1 MNTNN
6 RWLDVFSIVVVI
18 FAVLASSS
26 SRAEA
31 DDFGFLNEQELL
43 SIARSVSPQTHWQK
57 SKWWTDGYFSS
68 SGKQKLKKVASKPIT
83 VLMGPPNCPTAYWW
97 YWGGEKFG
105 KKYESKWQ
113 ADIRKRLV
121 GFPSEVISYC
131 LKSNPPIKGGFIT
144 NHPINLRYVSREV
157 ATVIIRELA
166 TDNVIA
172 VRAIQ
177 ENDYLSKKTGGRI
190 FNQNL
195 KEICEFKFLESDSAI
210 IRCKF
215 FGVFPAE
222 FAVTDVFK
230 GQYKLFGKNEKY
242 AFFITNL
249 NLADTKNK
257 FSSLLKDKSKKK
269 CSFNC
274 N

>member
-1 MNTNN
+1 MKTNN
-6 RWLDVFSIVVVI
+6 RWLNVLSITAAI
-18 FAVLASSS
+18 FTVLSSSS
-26 SRAEA
+26 SRAES
-31 DDFGFLNEQELL
+31 DNFGFLNKQELSSMASL
-43 SIARSVSPQTHWQK
+43 ASPQTHWQQ

-68 SGKQKLKKVASKPIT
+68 SGRQKLKRVASKPIT
-83 VLMGPPNCPTAYWW
+83 VLMGPPNCPTIYWW
-97 YWGGEKFG
+97 YWGGGKAR
-105 KKYESKWQ
+105 KKYESKWE
-113 ADIRKRLV
+113 ADLRKRLV
-121 GFPSEVISYC
+121 GFPSEVINYC
-131 LKSNPPIKGGFIT
+131 SKLNPPIKGGFVT
-144 NHPINLRYVSREV
+144 NHPINSRYVSREV

-166 TDNVIA
+166 TDKVTA

-177 ENDYLSKKTGGRI
+177 ENDYMSKKTGGRI

-195 KEICEFKFLESDSAI
+195 KEICEFKFLESDTAI

-222 FAVTDVFK
+222 FKVTDVFK

-257 FSSLLKDKSKKK
+257 YSSLLKDKSKKK
-269 CSFNC
+269 CNFNC